1 MLHGHGMRERL
12 VVGPTDLG
20 GRPRVSGV
28 VVRRYQCQGC
38 GAVLVVVPQG
48 VLPRLRYSLVAV
60 VTALVAWGYGGRAGW
75 RVRAEI
81 SPWAS
86 SGDERLH
93 GWRSLAR
100 WLSCSL
106 TTGLYVDA
114 TAPPRARASAIAT
127 QLAALAP
134 LPTGVVATD
143 AVCGALHR

>member
-1 MLHGHGMRERL
+1 MSLQTDIGWGHE
-12 VVGPTDLG
+12 
-20 GRPRVSGV
+20 
-28 VVRRYQCQGC
+28 GC
-38 GAVLVVVPQG
+38 
-48 VLPRLRYSLVAV
+48 
-60 VTALVAWGYGGRAGW
+60 AGW
-75 RVRAEI
+75 RVRAEV

-93 GWRSLAR
+93 GWRSLTR

-114 TAPPRARASAIAT
+114 TAPPRARAGAIAT

-143 AVCGALHR
+143 AVCGALYR